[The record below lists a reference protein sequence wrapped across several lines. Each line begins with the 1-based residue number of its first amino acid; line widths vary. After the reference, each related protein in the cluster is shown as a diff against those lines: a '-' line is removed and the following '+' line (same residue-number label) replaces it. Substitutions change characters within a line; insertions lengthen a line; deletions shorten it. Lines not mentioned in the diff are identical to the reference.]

1 MRTQPKDAGQWRSS
15 RILLTNRIGTSR
27 RALLRGLTTAPV
39 AVSTIAWSRGG
50 ALASL
55 HQRYEDEPATLT
67 RTKEG
72 RSMSRFRYHNAERWM
87 LALDSGFPAETR
99 RAKEALH
106 QAGLVCQQALCAYLL
121 DMGFADAWNARHIK
135 QDIAKA
141 LAYANACGF
150 GHDCPDMARLA
161 VVLSPYWKWG
171 YHYDDWEEDRP
182 RTDGF
187 IGATITPFVRA
198 LVDRV
203 HDVTGH
209 PRPKGCQRRPQ
220 EARS

>member
-1 MRTQPKDAGQWRSS
+1 
-15 RILLTNRIGTSR
+15 LLKEGRLMNGFPPNESTVVTSR
-27 RALLRGLTTAPV
+27 RSLLRGLAIAPV
-39 AVSTIAWSRGG
+39 AASAIVSPWGD

-55 HQRYEDEPATLT
+55 HQRYEDEPAVLE

-72 RSMSRFRYHNAERWM
+72 RSHSRFRYHNAERWM
-87 LALDSGFPAETR
+87 LTLEARFFTDPR
-99 RAKEALH
+99 QAKETLH
-106 QAGLVCQQALCAYLL
+106 QAGFVCQQVLCAYLL
-121 DMGFADAWNARHIK
+121 DIGFADAWNAQHIK

-141 LAYANACGF
+141 LGYANACGF
-150 GHDCPDMARLA
+150 GHDCPDMAQLA

-171 YHYDDWEEDRP
+171 YHYDEWEEDRP
-182 RTDGF
+182 KTGGF
-187 IGATITPFVRA
+187 IPATITPLVRA
-198 LVDRV
+198 LVNRV

>member
-1 MRTQPKDAGQWRSS
+1 MAKGEYPSNDSKIS
-15 RILLTNRIGTSR
+15 TSR
-27 RALLRGLTTAPV
+27 RALLRGLTIAPV
-39 AVSTIAWSRGG
+39 ATSAIASPWGG

-55 HQRYEDEPATLT
+55 HQRYDDEPATLA

-72 RSMSRFRYHNAERWM
+72 RSISRFRYHNAERWM
-87 LALDSGFPAETR
+87 FALESDFLTDPR

-106 QAGLVCQQALCAYLL
+106 QAGFVCQQALCAYLL
-121 DMGFADAWNARHIK
+121 DIGFSDAWNAQHIK

-141 LAYANACGF
+141 LTYANASGF

-161 VVLSPYWKWG
+161 AVLSPYWKWG

-182 RTDGF
+182 HTGGF
-187 IGATITPFVRA
+187 IATTITPLVRA

-209 PRPKGCQRRPQ
+209 PRPKGCQRRSQ
-220 EARS
+220 EERS

>member
-1 MRTQPKDAGQWRSS
+1 MAKLEYPSS
-15 RILLTNRIGTSR
+15 ESNSGTSR
-27 RALLRGLTTAPV
+27 RALLRGLVVAPV
-39 AVSTIAWSRGG
+39 AASAIASPWSG

-55 HQRYEDEPATLT
+55 HRRYDDEPATLV

-72 RSMSRFRYHNAERWM
+72 RSISRFRYHNAERRWS
-87 LALDSGFPAETR
+87 LTEVVPFHESRFSNP
-99 RAKEALH
+99 ALH
-106 QAGLVCQQALCAYLL
+106 YAGFVCQQALCAYLL
-121 DMGFADAWNARHIK
+121 DVGFADEWNAQHIK

-141 LAYANACGF
+141 LTYANACGF

-182 RTDGF
+182 KTGGF
-187 IGATITPFVRA
+187 IPATIKPLVRA

-209 PRPKGCQRRPQ
+209 PRPKGCRLRAQ

>member
-1 MRTQPKDAGQWRSS
+1 MAKSDHPFSQSKIS
-15 RILLTNRIGTSR
+15 TSR
-27 RALLRGLTTAPV
+27 RALLRGLTFAPV
-39 AVSTIAWSRGG
+39 AASAISSPWGG

-55 HQRYEDEPATLT
+55 HQRYEDEPAALE
-67 RTKEG
+67 RTKDG
-72 RSMSRFRYHNAERWM
+72 RSHSRFRYHNAERWI
-87 LALDSGFPAETR
+87 LTLEAGFLTEPR
-99 RAKEALH
+99 QAKEAL
-106 QAGLVCQQALCAYLL
+106 QQGGFVCQQALCAYLL
-121 DMGFADAWNARHIK
+121 DVGFADAWNARHIK

-161 VVLSPYWKWG
+161 AVLSPYWKWG

-182 RTDGF
+182 QTGGF
-187 IGATITPFVRA
+187 IPATITPLARA

-209 PRPKGCQRRPQ
+209 PRPRGCQHGSQ

>member
-1 MRTQPKDAGQWRSS
+1 MLVSK
-15 RILLTNRIGTSR
+15 SR
-27 RALLRGLTTAPV
+27 RAVLRGLTVAPV
-39 AVSTIAWSRGG
+39 AASAVASPWGG
-50 ALASL
+50 ALALL
-55 HQRYEDEPATLT
+55 HQRYEDEPASLE

-72 RSMSRFRYHNAERWM
+72 RSMSRFRYHNAERWTTT
-87 LALDSGFPAETR
+87 LEADFFAETR

-106 QAGLVCQQALCAYLL
+106 QAGFVAQQALCAYLL
-121 DMGFADAWNARHIK
+121 DIGFADTWNAHHIK

-182 RTDGF
+182 HTGGF
-187 IGATITPFVRA
+187 IPATIKPLVRA

-209 PRPKGCQRRPQ
+209 PRPKECQRRPQ
-220 EARS
+220 QARS

>member
-1 MRTQPKDAGQWRSS
+1 MTGFPSSDS
-15 RILLTNRIGTSR
+15 RIVTSR
-27 RALLRGLTTAPV
+27 RALLRGLTVAPV
-39 AVSTIAWSRGG
+39 AASSVVTSPLAM

-55 HQRYEDEPATLT
+55 HEHFEDKPATIA

-72 RSMSRFRYHNAERWM
+72 RSISRFRYHNAERRWSM
-87 LALDSGFPAETR
+87 TEVVPFHESRFSNP
-99 RAKEALH
+99 ALH
-106 QAGLVCQQALCAYLL
+106 FAGFVCQQALCAYLL
-121 DMGFADAWNARHIK
+121 DVGFADEWNAQHIK

-150 GHDCPDMARLA
+150 GHDCLDMARLA

-182 RTDGF
+182 QTGGF
-187 IGATITPFVRA
+187 IPATITPLVRA

-209 PRPKGCQRRPQ
+209 PRPKGCRLRPQ

>member
-1 MRTQPKDAGQWRSS
+1 MAKGKYPSNDSRT
-15 RILLTNRIGTSR
+15 TTSR
-27 RALLRGLTTAPV
+27 RALLRGLSVVPV
-39 AVSTIAWSRGG
+39 AASVMPSPWRG
-50 ALASL
+50 ALAAL
-55 HQRYEDEPATLT
+55 HQRYEDEPATLK

-72 RSMSRFRYHNAERWM
+72 RSISRFRYHNAERWM
-87 LALDSGFPAETR
+87 LALDSDFLAEQR

-106 QAGLVCQQALCAYLL
+106 QAGFVCQQALCAYLL
-121 DMGFADAWNARHIK
+121 DMGFADDWNARHIK

-141 LAYANACGF
+141 LGYANACGF

-182 RTDGF
+182 RTGGF
-187 IGATITPFVRA
+187 IPATITPLVRA

-209 PRPKGCQRRPQ
+209 ARPKGCQRCSR